1 LNPQSQPYDGV
12 AGNYGESTF
21 ELPDK
26 NADDYQDS
34 HSHAVQF
41 YEDDATFLDGLS
53 EYVGSALGTG
63 RVCLV
68 IATKSHREQLA
79 LRLKDW
85 GIDVPFAARSN
96 RYISLDAQES
106 LAEFMDDG
114 WPDEELFNSFI
125 EPVLQAIVGMPRNG
139 KSIVAFG
146 EMVAVLWAQGKCEAA
161 IRLEQLWNKLARRY
175 SFSLRCAYP
184 IGCFGKEAH
193 HEPFRRI
200 CAEHKR
206 VIPAESYTSLGNEED
221 RLRLVTSLQQR
232 IQTLRAVVEER
243 EREVKRR
250 KDIEVKLQR
259 SEEFAKLVVEN
270 SIDCVKVLDLDGRL
284 EYMSPPGQKALE
296 IQDVNQLLGRR
307 WTDFW
312 SEEDRPRAE
321 AALKAAKAGGVGSFQ
336 GDCATLGGTPKS
348 WDVKITPALDKGG
361 KIERLIAISRD
372 ITELRRAQMAVL
384 QAEKLAATGRLAAS
398 IAHEINNPLEAV
410 TNFIYL
416 AKTSKGVPEDVYR
429 KLEIADQELA
439 RVAQIAQQT
448 LGFYRDNSRSKW
460 INISELISDVMVIFD
475 RRLRYKHLELRLS
488 VGAEL
493 TVYAKQG
500 ELKQALSNLMAN
512 AIDASNDG
520 GKLWL
525 RAQATKNWTN
535 GMEAGVRISLADNGT
550 GMTPEVQR
558 RLFIPFFTTKTDVG
572 TGIGLWVT
580 KALIEKQGG
589 YMRFRSRQGQKAGT
603 VMSFFLPATS
613 DEHDRAS
620 GLKLQ

>member
-1 LNPQSQPYDGV
+1 
-12 AGNYGESTF
+12 
-21 ELPDK
+21 
-26 NADDYQDS
+26 
-34 HSHAVQF
+34 
-41 YEDDATFLDGLS
+41 
-53 EYVGSALGTG
+53 
-63 RVCLV
+63 
-68 IATKSHREQLA
+68 
-79 LRLKDW
+79 
-85 GIDVPFAARSN
+85 
-96 RYISLDAQES
+96 
-106 LAEFMDDG
+106 
-114 WPDEELFNSFI
+114 
-125 EPVLQAIVGMPRNG
+125 
-139 KSIVAFG
+139 
-146 EMVAVLWAQGKCEAA
+146 
-161 IRLEQLWNKLARRY
+161 
-175 SFSLRCAYP
+175 
-184 IGCFGKEAH
+184 
-193 HEPFRRI
+193 
-200 CAEHKR
+200 
-206 VIPAESYTSLGNEED
+206 
-221 RLRLVTSLQQR
+221 
-232 IQTLRAVVEER
+232 
-243 EREVKRR
+243 
-250 KDIEVKLQR
+250 
-259 SEEFAKLVVEN
+259 
-270 SIDCVKVLDLDGRL
+270 
-284 EYMSPPGQKALE
+284 
-296 IQDVNQLLGRR
+296 
-307 WTDFW
+307 
-312 SEEDRPRAE
+312 
-321 AALKAAKAGGVGSFQ
+321 
-336 GDCATLGGTPKS
+336 
-348 WDVKITPALDKGG
+348 
-361 KIERLIAISRD
+361 
-372 ITELRRAQMAVL
+372 MAVL